1 VIYLFGK
8 AGKLLG
14 MKLFFW
20 FFASILVVAPCT
32 FTNDNT
38 FKIQKGSLLY
48 DFSFAELAIKYL
60 ETGDSTYLLEIASLE
75 ATEHLLNHA
84 SQFNYNVPKES
95 AYELSV
101 YLLSDF
107 LDDEKVIELIRR
119 NLQFAKDSIALTDF
133 PQKICLQYL
142 PENFVFRGKL
152 FFTVGY
158 DLGVVY
164 ANNASL
170 NIVHPRFITI
180 IDEMKYYAIHELH
193 HAGFLQLKESQ
204 MPSLDITTYGEMA
217 ELIEYFTHL
226 EGMGTYVPLDS
237 RTKSDALASDPDYI
251 ALMDIEKMEKFEKE
265 YFEIYFHFKNH
276 PDKLLNPEDWQKIA
290 SLSDG
295 KRLWYRVGANIAKK
309 IDEKKGREKLIEI
322 LNEPTEN
329 FIRTYLNLKNET
341 ERNTDN

>member
-1 VIYLFGK
+1 
-8 AGKLLG
+8 

-20 FFASILVVAPCT
+20 FFAPILVIASCN

-38 FKIQKGSLLY
+38 FKIQKGSLVY

-60 ETGDSTYLLEIASLE
+60 ETGDSSYLRKIASLE

-84 SQFNYNVPKES
+84 NQFNYNVPKES

-107 LDDEKVIELIRR
+107 PDDEKVIEVIRK
-119 NLQFAKDSIALTDF
+119 NLQFAIDSIALTDL
-133 PQKICLQYL
+133 PQIICLQYL
-142 PENFVFRGKL
+142 PEGFVFTGKL

-170 NIVHPRFITI
+170 NIAHPRFITN

-193 HAGFLQLKESQ
+193 HAGFVQLKDNL
-204 MPSLDITTYGEMA
+204 MPSLDISTYGEMA

-226 EGMGTYVPLDS
+226 EGMGTYAPLDS
-237 RTKSDALASDPDYI
+237 RIKSDALASDQDYI
-251 ALMDIEKMEKFEKE
+251 ALMDIEKMERFEKE
-265 YFEIYFHFKNH
+265 FFDIYFHFKNY
-276 PDKLLNPEDWQKIA
+276 PDKILNPEDWQRFTP
-290 SLSDG
+290 LSDD
-295 KRLWYRVGANIAKK
+295 KRLWYRVGAHMAKK
-309 IDEKKGREKLIEI
+309 IDESKGREKLVEI
-322 LNEPTEN
+322 LNEPTEI
-329 FIRTYLNLKNET
+329 FIRTYLNLKHER
-341 ERNTDN
+341 ERNKIH